1 MNIIGCS
8 NHRMRTLELSKPH
21 SGKTPVFFVSQLNEL
36 MIKSNVKIT
45 VRRDDV
51 VVGLF
56 QHRVVVVEGQVLREQ
71 LMSQLVHSKQSLKFL

>member
-21 SGKTPVFFVSQLNEL
+21 SGKTPGFFVNEL
-36 MIKSNVKIT
+36 MIKSNIKIT
-45 VRRDDV
+45 VRSDDV

-56 QHRVVVVEGQVLREQ
+56 QHRVVVVEGQVLR
-71 LMSQLVHSKQSLKFL
+71 